1 MREIKPT
8 LKDVPSSDINDLFFN
23 SGKVDEFVTSLQH
36 SYTDRFGKCHRTV
49 EGMNWIVD
57 QLIEQFKI
65 DVNQAI
71 IAAGYITLDSF
82 QQGAQLPN
90 NEITLRN
97 HVLRDES
104 TGEYYRWDGDLPKQV
119 PAGST
124 PQSTGGIDKGAW
136 VGVGDASL
144 RGDLNKETGAGLI
157 GINGWGTVDVAIGN
171 LAKETSKLSSFID
184 STSGGLLQ
192 FSQIV
197 QGLVINNEWS
207 ISHAVILGDSI
218 SHGASALDIYNNA
231 YVSHVKRMLNMSNN
245 SNEWGFISIKDQ
257 IGSSAGIN
265 QERHKVT
272 LNGWTV
278 PVNADAGHTVN
289 GAYATTTSID
299 NDLVVKI
306 PPTCKFFRVWYT
318 KQIGGGTFTVTRDGV
333 VLNTVNTAI
342 SSGGKQGWFWVVNP
356 NATCN
361 PDETGICT
369 ISIRNTTEGKP
380 VEILGVSYANDFS
393 ALQVNNFSQA
403 GRKLIQVD
411 DIVLEK
417 AVTGANPFILALGHN
432 DRNGTTSENALFT
445 AKIDKIIQVA
455 VAQKV
460 RVIVCDFCWDKDITN
475 HVRSELKR
483 CANSI
488 SDAIWLPFPQFL
500 MPNSDGAPASWYKD
514 TLKFTSDGSHP
525 TPFGHKLIA
534 ESLGKAMGL
543 SVTSSQMAID
553 KNFTAF
559 DLTASGLINSVAA
572 RYEYYA
578 GYRIEQNGVSIRAG
592 LRKSGAST
600 VPAGTYK
607 IGNLEGV
614 FLPSIA
620 NIAQDGFVVSVAS
633 GANPEVNIIV
643 PAGYTKSTVTLNVY
657 LARNT

>member
-36 SYTDRFGKCHRTV
+36 SYIDRFGKCHRTV

-82 QQGAQLPN
+82 QQGAKLPN

-119 PAGST
+119 PVGST
-124 PQSTGGIDKGAW
+124 PQSTGGIAKGAW
-136 VGVGDASL
+136 VSVGDASL

-157 GINGWGTVDVAIGN
+157 MTTSGDSVEDAIKN
-171 LAKETSKLSSFID
+171 VNESASYIAKFLD
-184 STSGGLLQ
+184 STIGGLMG
-192 FSQIV
+192 FSQRV
-197 QGLVINNEWS
+197 QGDTSINTWG
-207 ISHAVILGDSI
+207 IKHTVILGDSI
-218 SHGASALDIYNNA
+218 SHGANALDIYKNA
-231 YVSHVKRMLNMSNN
+231 YTSHLKRMVNTTNDV
-245 SNEWGFISIKDQ
+245 NEWGFVSIKDQ
-257 IGSSAGIN
+257 IGSAVGIN
-265 QERHKVT
+265 QEVQKVT
-272 LNGWTV
+272 TNGWDV
-278 PVNADAGHTVN
+278 LFNASASHTIN
-289 GAYATTTSID
+289 GAYATTTSTS
-299 NDLVVKI
+299 NELVIKVPSI
-306 PPTCKFFRVWYT
+306 AKFFRVWYT

-417 AVTGANPFILALGHN
+417 AITGANPFILALGHN
-432 DRNGTTSENALFT
+432 DRNGTASENALFT